1 MVCLG
6 SLKLVTAWDSALL
19 KALLPDALPYSSE
32 LFMEAASSSFEVVV
46 VVFSE
51 IVTVFFAVAVEAD
64 VVAEDES
71 ADADTLEDLS
81 AAALAATALVASS
94 WRW

>member
-1 MVCLG
+1 
-6 SLKLVTAWDSALL
+6 
-19 KALLPDALPYSSE
+19 
-32 LFMEAASSSFEVVV
+32 MEAASSSFEVVV

-51 IVTVFFAVAVEAD
+51 IVTVFFAAVAVEAD
-64 VVAEDES
+64 VVAEDDS
-71 ADADTLEDLS
+71 ADADTLEDFS

>member
-19 KALLPDALPYSSE
+19 RALLPDSLPYCRE
-32 LFMEAASSSFEVVV
+32 LSWDFSSSSFEVEV

-51 IVTVFFAVAVEAD
+51 IVTVFFAVEAD
-64 VVAEDES
+64 VVAEDDT
-71 ADADTLEDLS
+71 ADADTLEEAS